1 MSLTSELHD
10 ELARVPVTLP
20 GSRAAQLAAIL
31 RLSADLRVARD
42 GLVVEAVTTTSALAR
57 HLRREIAAVH
67 GHLAGVTMHSGSGL
81 RRSAFYRVR
90 VEDGGTLL
98 AHQCGMVDRR
108 GRLVAGLAPAVVGGS
123 ISEVI
128 AVWRGAILA
137 AGTLHSPGRN
147 TALDIT
153 CPSPEAAYALA
164 SCARRIG
171 LQPLVRESRGMSH
184 VTLRD
189 EGDIGRMLTL
199 VGANEARISWERR
212 VSQREMYAT
221 AARMAN
227 LDEANMRRSA
237 RAAAVTVDRVLAAL
251 QVLGP
256 DAPEHLIYTGQLR
269 TDHRT
274 ASLEE
279 LGQLADPPMTKDAV
293 AGRLRR
299 LLALADKVSAETD
312 APPRGRLKNI
322 NLVTAGAP

>member
-10 ELARVPVTLP
+10 ELTRVPVTLP

-81 RRSAFYRVR
+81 RRSAFYRIR

-108 GRLVAGLAPAVVGGS
+108 GRLVAGLPPAVVGGS

-128 AVWRGAILA
+128 AAWRGAILA

-153 CPSPEAAYALA
+153 CPSPETAYALA

-199 VGANEARISWERR
+199 VGANDARISWERR

-256 DAPEHLIYTGQLR
+256 DAPQHLIYTGRLR
-269 TDHRT
+269 TNHRT

-299 LLALADKVSAETD
+299 LLALADKVSADTD
-312 APPRGRLKNI
+312 APARGCLKDI